1 MIEINIQTEQK
12 EFAIVGGT
20 FDQIHLGH
28 LHLIKEVAN
37 KFDKVLVIPSGK
49 PWLKQHTPI
58 ASAQQRFQM
67 ADLAITS
74 MGLSGKVEVLPLEVN
89 RDGDSYT
96 LDTVNELSIKYSN
109 TNFTLVLGS
118 DAAKSIGQ
126 WHKSAELL
134 QKVKVLVI
142 SRPGSQPSDFDEVN
156 IKALDISSTKVRKS
170 ILERK
175 NVSNLLPAKVVTFIR
190 EYGLYGSR

>member
-1 MIEINIQTEQK
+1 
-12 EFAIVGGT
+12 
-20 FDQIHLGH
+20 
-28 LHLIKEVAN
+28 
-37 KFDKVLVIPSGK
+37 
-49 PWLKQHTPI
+49 
-58 ASAQQRFQM
+58 M

-96 LDTVNELSIKYSN
+96 LDTVNELSIKYPN
-109 TNFTLVLGS
+109 TNFTLILGS
-118 DAAKSIGQ
+118 DAVKSIGQ
-126 WHKSAELL
+126 WHKSTELL

-142 SRPGSQPSDFDEVN
+142 SRPGSAPTDFDEVN

-170 ILERK
+170 ISERE

>member
-1 MIEINIQTEQK
+1 
-12 EFAIVGGT
+12 
-20 FDQIHLGH
+20 
-28 LHLIKEVAN
+28 
-37 KFDKVLVIPSGK
+37 
-49 PWLKQHTPI
+49 
-58 ASAQQRFQM
+58 M

-96 LDTVNELSIKYSN
+96 LDTVNELSIKYPN
-109 TNFTLVLGS
+109 TNFTLILGS
-118 DAAKSIGQ
+118 DAVKSIGQ
-126 WHKSAELL
+126 WHKSTELL

-142 SRPGSQPSDFDEVN
+142 SRPGSPPSDFDEVN

-170 ILERK
+170 ISERE

>member
-1 MIEINIQTEQK
+1 
-12 EFAIVGGT
+12 
-20 FDQIHLGH
+20 
-28 LHLIKEVAN
+28 
-37 KFDKVLVIPSGK
+37 
-49 PWLKQHTPI
+49 
-58 ASAQQRFQM
+58 M

-96 LDTVNELSIKYSN
+96 LDTVNELSIKYPN
-109 TNFTLVLGS
+109 TNFTLILGS

-126 WHKSAELL
+126 WHKSTELL

-142 SRPGSQPSDFDEVN
+142 SRPGSAPSDFNEVN

-170 ILERK
+170 ILERE

>member
-1 MIEINIQTEQK
+1 
-12 EFAIVGGT
+12 
-20 FDQIHLGH
+20 
-28 LHLIKEVAN
+28 
-37 KFDKVLVIPSGK
+37 
-49 PWLKQHTPI
+49 
-58 ASAQQRFQM
+58 M

-96 LDTVNELSIKYSN
+96 LDTANELSIKYPN
-109 TNFTLVLGS
+109 TNFTLILGS
-118 DAAKSIGQ
+118 DAVKSIGQ
-126 WHKSAELL
+126 WHKSTELL

-142 SRPGSQPSDFDEVN
+142 NRPGSAPSDFDEVN

-170 ILERK
+170 ISERE

>member
-1 MIEINIQTEQK
+1 
-12 EFAIVGGT
+12 
-20 FDQIHLGH
+20 
-28 LHLIKEVAN
+28 
-37 KFDKVLVIPSGK
+37 
-49 PWLKQHTPI
+49 
-58 ASAQQRFQM
+58 M

-74 MGLSGKVEVLPLEVN
+74 MGLSEKVEVLPLEVN
-89 RDGDSYT
+89 REGESYT
-96 LDTVNELSIKYSN
+96 LDTVNELLIKYPD
-109 TNFTLVLGS
+109 TNFTLILGS

-142 SRPGSQPSDFDEVN
+142 SRPGSAPSDFDEVN

-170 ILERK
+170 ISERE

>member
-1 MIEINIQTEQK
+1 
-12 EFAIVGGT
+12 
-20 FDQIHLGH
+20 
-28 LHLIKEVAN
+28 
-37 KFDKVLVIPSGK
+37 
-49 PWLKQHTPI
+49 
-58 ASAQQRFQM
+58 M

-96 LDTVNELSIKYSN
+96 LDTVNELSIKYPN
-109 TNFTLVLGS
+109 TNFTLILGS
-118 DAAKSIGQ
+118 DAVKSIGQ
-126 WHKSAELL
+126 WHKSTELL

-142 SRPGSQPSDFDEVN
+142 NRPGSQPSDFDEVN

-170 ILERK
+170 ISERE

>member
-1 MIEINIQTEQK
+1 
-12 EFAIVGGT
+12 
-20 FDQIHLGH
+20 
-28 LHLIKEVAN
+28 
-37 KFDKVLVIPSGK
+37 
-49 PWLKQHTPI
+49 
-58 ASAQQRFQM
+58 M

-74 MGLSGKVEVLPLEVN
+74 MGLSEKVEVLPLEVN
-89 RDGDSYT
+89 REGESYT
-96 LDTVNELSIKYSN
+96 LDTVNELLIKYPDI
-109 TNFTLVLGS
+109 NFTLILGS
-118 DAAKSIGQ
+118 DAAKSIRQ

-142 SRPGSQPSDFDEVN
+142 SRPGSAPSDFDEVN

-170 ILERK
+170 ISERE